1 MAMNIRKMLI
11 PALLALSFIG
21 NLAWLCIS
29 VAPKEEKPIIG
40 TYCSEDASSYAAAD
54 HGEYLV
60 FTKDGTY
67 TRYRQLEVL
76 ERGAYRWEKPIFFLE
91 ETAGYFDGKDT
102 VVLFNGQEATTYS
115 RFSDVPTYINVSGEN

>member
-1 MAMNIRKMLI
+1 MLLRTTENTWFSPKMAPT
-11 PALLALSFIG
+11 PA
-21 NLAWLCIS
+21 
-29 VAPKEEKPIIG
+29 
-40 TYCSEDASSYAAAD
+40 
-54 HGEYLV
+54 
-60 FTKDGTY
+60 
-67 TRYRQLEVL
+67 RQLEVL

>member
-11 PALLALSFIG
+11 PALLALSLIG
-21 NLAWLCIS
+21 NLVWLCIS
-29 VAPKEEKPIIG
+29 AAPEEEKPIIG
-40 TYCSEDASSYAAAD
+40 SYCSEDAGSYAAAD

-60 FTKDGTY
+60 FAQDGTY

-76 ERGAYRWEKPIFFLE
+76 ERGAYRWEKPIFYLE

-102 VVLFNGQEATTYS
+102 VSLFNGQEATTYS
-115 RFSDVPTYINVSGEN
+115 RFSDVPNYINVSR